1 MVVKLQIL
9 LNQMEG
15 WKLSRI
21 LPSEHEAK

>member
-9 LNQMEG
+9 LNQMES